1 MNFIKTL
8 NGLLTRT
15 LIVLCCLAL
24 SVTSF
29 AQTPNITASIEEV
42 SMSETNIQDAS
53 GNFLLDYAAHLDIDI
68 ELPQVGPGQTIGQL
82 SDIVGVSFEIEVDH
96 FVDMFVDGEDLLFC
110 NGATGYNITTLAPG
124 RIEVQTF
131 FDNGMTPPSNN
142 CYQPNPAKGVV
153 ALVIDSTPKDD
164 LYFSSFGECFNNVRT
179 FTETLSITNAYYMLE
194 DNNGVGTLALNDDDT
209 FTFMEDYTV
218 PCYSDFSFAD
228 FSRSWTHVCT
238 SNDGSFIIE
247 WTNNPIYN
255 NVYINVNGRGFIKP
269 INNYYTSDNLATGNY
284 DIKIKLS
291 KNGYVYTLDDINII
305 DLSLDAT
312 RSWGHPTC
320 GNNNGWLEITWV
332 KKALNYIKI
341 STDGGTSYET
351 VPAANEYYRLED
363 LGAEDY
369 DIWLKWSYAPF
380 ACPTQ
385 LDDINLRDQ
394 WNFCKTSE
402 NFAESLIDIYPNPA
416 NEKVYID
423 LDGLAFE
430 EGNLKIYDL
439 AGKKIYT
446 NLIVTNQQR
455 LMLNVEHLNSGIY
468 LISFTD
474 NSNGEAHTDRLTI
487 SR

>member
-8 NGLLTRT
+8 NGLFTRT

-24 SVTSF
+24 SITGF

-53 GNFLLDYAAHLDIDI
+53 GNYFLDYAAHLDIDI

-82 SDIVGVSFEIEVDH
+82 SDIVGVSFDIEVDH

-124 RIEVQTF
+124 RIRVQTF
-131 FDNGMTPPSNN
+131 FDNGMTSPSNN
-142 CYQPNPAKGVV
+142 CYQPDPAKAVV
-153 ALVIDSTPKDD
+153 ALIIESTPKDD
-164 LYFSSFGECFNNVRT
+164 NYFASFGDCINNTRT
-179 FTETLSITNAYYMLE
+179 FTETLNITNAYFILD
-194 DNNGVGTLALNDDDT
+194 DNNGAGTLALNGNT
-209 FTFMEDYTV
+209 FTENYTV
-218 PCYSDFSFAD
+218 PCIQSDFSFAD
-228 FSRSWTHVCT
+228 FNRSWIHVCT
-238 SNDGSFIIE
+238 SNDGSFTID

-255 NVYINVNGRGFIKP
+255 NVFVSVNGGAFEKR
-269 INNYYTSDNLATGNY
+269 INNYYTQSGLADGNY
-284 DIKIKLS
+284 DVKVKLS
-291 KNGYVYTLDDINII
+291 KYGYVYTLDDINII
-305 DLSLDAT
+305 DLSHDTT

-320 GNNNGWLEITWV
+320 GNSNGWLEITWV

-385 LDDINLRDQ
+385 LDDINLRNQ
-394 WNFCKTSE
+394 WNYCKINNNIDE
-402 NFAESLIDIYPNPA
+402 NLINVYPNPA

-423 LDGLAFE
+423 LDSKVFE
-430 EGNLKIYDL
+430 EGSLSIYDL
-439 AGKKIYT
+439 VGKKVYNNKIKA
-446 NLIVTNQQR
+446 NQERLI
-455 LMLNVEHLNSGIY
+455 LNVGHLNDGIY
-468 LISFTD
+468 LISFADAT
-474 NSNGEAHTDRLTI
+474 NGEIHIERLTI
-487 SR
+487 NR